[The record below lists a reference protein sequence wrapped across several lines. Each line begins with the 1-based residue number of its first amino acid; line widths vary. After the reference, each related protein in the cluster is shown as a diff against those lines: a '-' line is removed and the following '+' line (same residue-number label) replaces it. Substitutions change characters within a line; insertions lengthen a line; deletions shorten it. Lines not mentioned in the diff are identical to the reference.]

1 MKIEHKY
8 SFKDKDFEKFMK
20 KNNFEEINLP
30 TNYTWEK
37 EGKNIINNLDN
48 IILFS
53 NEQKKII
60 KYLYLNDLIPKQY
73 HSELWY
79 ISIGAK
85 REQINNPNYYKNLL
99 NNYPYFIPSAH
110 EKQIELD
117 IPRTFVDPNLQNCS
131 DLKIKLRNILIA
143 YSKRNITIGYCQ
155 GFNFMVGK
163 LLQYYNNNEEK
174 TFWVFT
180 QILENIL
187 PLNYFITMYGVLI
200 DTNII
205 MDILKMKNGDDLN
218 TNLELFYYK
227 TIILFLASLFTENL
241 NDKLLYLVYDSLFMD
256 GFIVIYKVILFLF
269 DYLMKMHKKIKREL
283 ELNEMDEY
291 YNHILNNINEKDLK
305 NFKKLLFDENTYFE
319 FNIKSLEKMRNN
331 KKDEIYREIE
341 KDVKLKKFKE
351 DDKEN
356 KLVLN
361 SLLLYKNGKKNEFK
375 ECDLDWPLCIYDK
388 KYRYEL
394 SEYLNFR
401 VLNFEIKE
409 DYFNNLSELNKNNNI
424 VKEENNNINP
434 LIKQAEKFKDLLIER
449 RKHLCDSNEHFSIKI
464 KEDNLK
470 ENIQYFYKKAGLFND
485 NNKDYNNNVINSIDD
500 ANRVFKS
507 IMIKKKEDNSE
518 KSKINYNKED
528 LNNFIKSLF
537 KNKENIDEVNEEDD
551 ENDENDENNDEVIE
565 SIYFKNN

>member
-20 KNNFEEINLP
+20 KNNFEEVHLP
-30 TNYTWEK
+30 SNYTWEK

-163 LLQYYNNNEEK
+163 LLQYYNYNEEK

-291 YNHILNNINEKDLK
+291 YNSILNKINEKDLK
-305 NFKKLLFDENTYFE
+305 NFKKLLFDENTFFE
-319 FNIKSLEKMRNN
+319 FNIKSLEKMRYN

-351 DDKEN
+351 DEKEN

-375 ECDLDWPLCIYDK
+375 EDLDWPLCIYDK

-394 SEYLNFR
+394 CEFLNFR
-401 VLNFEIKE
+401 VLNFDIKE
-409 DYFNNLSELNKNNNI
+409 DYFNNISELNNNNNNI
-424 VKEENNNINP
+424 VNEENNKNINP

-470 ENIQYFYKKAGLFND
+470 ENIQYFYKKAGLFNE
-485 NNKDYNNNVINSIDD
+485 NNKEYNNNVINSIDD

-507 IMIKKKEDNSE
+507 IMILKKEDNSE
-518 KSKINYNKED
+518 KSKINYNKKD
-528 LNNFIKSLF
+528 LNNFLNNLF
-537 KNKENIDEVNEEDD
+537 KNKENINEVNEEDD
-551 ENDENDENNDEVIE
+551 ENDENVVE
-565 SIYFKNN
+565 SIYFKNNN

>member
-85 REQINNPNYYKNLL
+85 REQINNPNYYKNLI

-163 LLQYYNNNEEK
+163 LLQYYNYNEEK

-305 NFKKLLFDENTYFE
+305 NFKKLLFDENTFFE
-319 FNIKSLEKMRNN
+319 FNIKSLEKMRYN

-351 DDKEN
+351 DEKEN

-361 SLLLYKNGKKNEFK
+361 SLLLYKNGKKNDFK

-394 SEYLNFR
+394 CEFLNFR
-401 VLNFEIKE
+401 VLNFDIKE
-409 DYFNNLSELNKNNNI
+409 DYFNNISELKNNNNNI
-424 VKEENNNINP
+424 VNEENNKNINP

-470 ENIQYFYKKAGLFND
+470 ENIQYFYKKAGLFNE
-485 NNKDYNNNVINSIDD
+485 NNKEYNNNVINSIDD

-507 IMIKKKEDNSE
+507 IMILKKEDNSE
-518 KSKINYNKED
+518 KSKINYNKKD
-528 LNNFIKSLF
+528 LNNFLNNLF
-537 KNKENIDEVNEEDD
+537 KNKENINEVNEEDD
-551 ENDENDENNDEVIE
+551 ENDENVVE
-565 SIYFKNN
+565 SIYFKNNN

>member
-305 NFKKLLFDENTYFE
+305 NFKKLLFDENTFFE
-319 FNIKSLEKMRNN
+319 FNMKSLEKMRYN

-351 DDKEN
+351 DEKEN

-361 SLLLYKNGKKNEFK
+361 SLLLYKNGKKNDFK

-394 SEYLNFR
+394 CEFLNFR
-401 VLNFEIKE
+401 VLNFDIKE
-409 DYFNNLSELNKNNNI
+409 DYFNNISELNNNNNNI
-424 VKEENNNINP
+424 VNEENNKNINP

-485 NNKDYNNNVINSIDD
+485 NNKEYNNNVINSIDD

-507 IMIKKKEDNSE
+507 IMILKKEDNSE
-518 KSKINYNKED
+518 KSKINYNKKD
-528 LNNFIKSLF
+528 LNNFLNNLF
-537 KNKENIDEVNEEDD
+537 KNKENINEVNEEDD
-551 ENDENDENNDEVIE
+551 ENDENVVE
-565 SIYFKNN
+565 SIYFKNNN

>member
-1 MKIEHKY
+1 
-8 SFKDKDFEKFMK
+8 
-20 KNNFEEINLP
+20 
-30 TNYTWEK
+30 
-37 EGKNIINNLDN
+37 
-48 IILFS
+48 
-53 NEQKKII
+53 
-60 KYLYLNDLIPKQY
+60 
-73 HSELWY
+73 
-79 ISIGAK
+79 
-85 REQINNPNYYKNLL
+85 
-99 NNYPYFIPSAH
+99 
-110 EKQIELD
+110 
-117 IPRTFVDPNLQNCS
+117 
-131 DLKIKLRNILIA
+131 
-143 YSKRNITIGYCQ
+143 
-155 GFNFMVGK
+155 
-163 LLQYYNNNEEK
+163 
-174 TFWVFT
+174 
-180 QILENIL
+180 
-187 PLNYFITMYGVLI
+187 
-200 DTNII
+200 
-205 MDILKMKNGDDLN
+205 
-218 TNLELFYYK
+218 
-227 TIILFLASLFTENL
+227 
-241 NDKLLYLVYDSLFMD
+241 
-256 GFIVIYKVILFLF
+256 
-269 DYLMKMHKKIKREL
+269 
-283 ELNEMDEY
+283 MDEY
-291 YNHILNNINEKDLK
+291 YNSILNKITEKDLK

-319 FNIKSLEKMRNN
+319 FNMKSLEKMRNN

-394 SEYLNFR
+394 SEFLNFR

-424 VKEENNNINP
+424 VKEENNNNINP

-551 ENDENDENNDEVIE
+551 ENDENDENNDDVIE

>member
-1 MKIEHKY
+1 MKIYKEY
-8 SFKDKDFEKFMK
+8 SFKDKDFENFMK
-20 KNNFEEINLP
+20 KNDFEEINFP
-30 TNYTWEK
+30 KNYSWEK
-37 EGKNIINNLDN
+37 EGKNIINNLEN

-53 NEQKKII
+53 KEQQSIL

-73 HSELWY
+73 HSELWF

-85 REQINNPNYYKNLL
+85 REQINNPKYYKNLL
-99 NNYPYFIPSAH
+99 DNYPHFIPSAH

-117 IPRTFVDPNLQNCS
+117 IPRTFVDPNLQNRT
-131 DLKIKLRNILIA
+131 DLKKKLRNILIA

-163 LLQYYNNNEEK
+163 LLQFYNNDEEK

-187 PLNYFITMYGVLI
+187 PFNYYITMYGVLI

-218 TNLELFYYK
+218 PNLELFFYK

-241 NDKLLYLVYDSLFMD
+241 NDNLLYIVYDSLFMD

-269 DYLMKMHKKIKREL
+269 DYLMKMSKKLKREL

-291 YNHILNNINEKDLK
+291 FKSLLNNINEKEIKKLR
-305 NFKKLLFDENTYFE
+305 KLLFDELTYFE
-319 FNIKSLEKMRNN
+319 FNLKTLENMRNN
-331 KKDEIYREIE
+331 KKDEIYSEIE
-341 KDVKLKKFKE
+341 KDVKLRKFKE
-351 DDKEN
+351 DEKNN

-361 SLLLYKNGKKNEFK
+361 SLLLYKNGKKNELS

-394 SEYLNFR
+394 CEFLNFK
-401 VLNFEIKE
+401 VLNFNIKE
-409 DYFNNLSELNKNNNI
+409 DYFNNINELNKENI
-424 VKEENNNINP
+424 IKEENDINP
-434 LIKQAEKFKDLLIER
+434 LIKQADKFKDLLIER
-449 RKHLCDSNEHFSIKI
+449 RKHICNSNEHFSKKI
-464 KEDNLK
+464 KEENLK
-470 ENIQYFYKKAGLFND
+470 DTIQYFYKKAGLFNE
-485 NNKDYNNNVINSIDD
+485 NNNEYNNNVINSIDD

-507 IMIKKKEDNSE
+507 IMIKKKENNSE
-518 KSKINYNKED
+518 ESKINYNKED
-528 LNNFIKSLF
+528 LNTFLNTLF
-537 KNKENIDEVNEEDD
+537 KKDKNINEVDEENY
-551 ENDENDENNDEVIE
+551 NDNDEVVE

>member
-305 NFKKLLFDENTYFE
+305 NFKKLLFDENTFFE
-319 FNIKSLEKMRNN
+319 FNIKSLEKMRYN

-351 DDKEN
+351 DEKEN

-361 SLLLYKNGKKNEFK
+361 SLLLYKNGKKNDFK

-394 SEYLNFR
+394 CEFLNFR
-401 VLNFEIKE
+401 VLNFDIKE
-409 DYFNNLSELNKNNNI
+409 DYFNNISELKNNNNNI
-424 VKEENNNINP
+424 VNEENNKNINP

-470 ENIQYFYKKAGLFND
+470 ENIQYFYKKAGLFNE

-507 IMIKKKEDNSE
+507 IMILKKEDNSE
-518 KSKINYNKED
+518 KSKINYNKKD
-528 LNNFIKSLF
+528 LNNFLNNLF
-537 KNKENIDEVNEEDD
+537 KNKENINEVNEEDD
-551 ENDENDENNDEVIE
+551 ENDENVVE
-565 SIYFKNN
+565 SIYFKNNN

>member
-20 KNNFEEINLP
+20 KNNFEEVHLP
-30 TNYTWEK
+30 VNYTWEK

-60 KYLYLNDLIPKQY
+60 KYLYLNDLIPKEY

-163 LLQYYNNNEEK
+163 LLQYYNYNEEK

-187 PLNYFITMYGVLI
+187 PLNYYITMYGVLI

-218 TNLELFYYK
+218 PNLELFYYK

-291 YNHILNNINEKDLK
+291 YNSILNKITEKDLK

-394 SEYLNFR
+394 SEFLNFR

-485 NNKDYNNNVINSIDD
+485 NNKEYNNNVINSIDD

-537 KNKENIDEVNEEDD
+537 KNKENIDEINEEDD
-551 ENDENDENNDEVIE
+551 ENDENDENNDDVIE

>member
-305 NFKKLLFDENTYFE
+305 NFKKLLFDENTFFE
-319 FNIKSLEKMRNN
+319 FNMKSLEKMRYN

-351 DDKEN
+351 DEKEN

-361 SLLLYKNGKKNEFK
+361 SLLLYKNGKKNDFK

-394 SEYLNFR
+394 CEFLNFR
-401 VLNFEIKE
+401 VLNFDIKE
-409 DYFNNLSELNKNNNI
+409 DYFNNISELKNNNNNI
-424 VKEENNNINP
+424 VNEENNKNINP

-470 ENIQYFYKKAGLFND
+470 ENIQYFYKKAGLFNE
-485 NNKDYNNNVINSIDD
+485 NNKEYNNNVINSIDD

-507 IMIKKKEDNSE
+507 IMIAKKEDNSE
-518 KSKINYNKED
+518 KSKINYNKKD
-528 LNNFIKSLF
+528 LNNFLNNLF
-537 KNKENIDEVNEEDD
+537 KNKENINEVNEEDD
-551 ENDENDENNDEVIE
+551 ENDENVVE
-565 SIYFKNN
+565 SIYFKNNN

>member
-163 LLQYYNNNEEK
+163 LLQYYNYNEEK

-305 NFKKLLFDENTYFE
+305 NFKKLLFDENTFFE
-319 FNIKSLEKMRNN
+319 FNIKSLEKMRYN

-351 DDKEN
+351 DEKEN

-361 SLLLYKNGKKNEFK
+361 SLLLYKNGKKNDFK

-394 SEYLNFR
+394 CEFLNFR
-401 VLNFEIKE
+401 VLNFDIKE
-409 DYFNNLSELNKNNNI
+409 DYFNNISELKNNNNNI
-424 VKEENNNINP
+424 VNEENNKNINP

-470 ENIQYFYKKAGLFND
+470 ENIQYFYKKAGLFNE
-485 NNKDYNNNVINSIDD
+485 NNKEYNNNVINSIDD

-507 IMIKKKEDNSE
+507 IMILKKEDNSE
-518 KSKINYNKED
+518 KSKINYNKKD
-528 LNNFIKSLF
+528 LNNFLNNLF
-537 KNKENIDEVNEEDD
+537 KNKENINEVNEEDD
-551 ENDENDENNDEVIE
+551 ENDENVVE
-565 SIYFKNN
+565 SIYFKNNN